1 VPLRIVNSDGS
12 GEKGTAYLL
21 PMVTLQELADR
32 LERVET
38 EVALHR
44 LAADYCIGAD
54 QVDLARFTTI
64 WTSDALWNAAGD
76 DSDDDE
82 YRLRGT
88 DAITTALKGQW
99 ATLPRMPHAT
109 ANHVVER
116 DPENPGAASG
126 RDVAVTV
133 QLPDG
138 RWVLGGVCEDRY
150 ERAGGEWRIAVRTV
164 RRFFDLRSRPIMA
177 SPASRSPSSSCPHLH
192 ADGR

>member
-1 VPLRIVNSDGS
+1 MPLRIVNSDGS

-82 YRLRGT
+82 YRFRGT

-138 RWVLGGVCEDRY
+138 RWVLGAGWCLRGQVRARRRGVAHRGTDR
-150 ERAGGEWRIAVRTV
+150 APL
-164 RRFFDLRSRPIMA
+164 LRPPI
-177 SPASRSPSSSCPHLH
+177 PASHGIARVEVPE
-192 ADGR
+192 